1 MPWTLWAN
9 SQKVPV
15 HAKIRVYGMGAPM
28 YSDVIGPK
36 VESTQSQT
44 LVSRGLNLCVS
55 ESLDLGEFCVQ
66 QQMSSSGGEE
76 GSYRPNEEELMQI
89 GQKFR
94 DRFFLSDAEDSFW
107 RRETVCWKNRIG
119 RSNGGHVSL

>member
-1 MPWTLWAN
+1 
-9 SQKVPV
+9 
-15 HAKIRVYGMGAPM
+15 M

-44 LVSRGLNLCVS
+44 LVSRDLNLCVS

-76 GSYRPNEEELMQI
+76 GSYRPNEAELMQI

-94 DRFFLSDAEDSFW
+94 DRFFLSDAEDSFCTKTQ
-107 RRETVCWKNRIG
+107 RGNHAKQIV
-119 RSNGGHVSL
+119 L